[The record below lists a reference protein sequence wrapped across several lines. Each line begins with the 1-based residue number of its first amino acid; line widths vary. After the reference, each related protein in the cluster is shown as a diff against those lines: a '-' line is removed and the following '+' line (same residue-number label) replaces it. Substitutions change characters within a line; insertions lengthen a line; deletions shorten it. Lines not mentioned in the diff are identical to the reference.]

1 MTMKKIITVF
11 CIICSLLSFSQ
22 DKKEIGNTFIKTLFV
37 DKNIEKAHAFFD
49 PSVASQIPVEQ
60 LKAVTEQLQEQLG
73 GLKNI
78 LEVNNDGNIYYYYSE
93 FGKSKLDVQLT
104 FNENNKL
111 LGFFL
116 VPHKTFETWDEKTSL
131 KIKSD
136 DIELN
141 GTLLVPTSGNKK
153 KLVIFVHGSGASN
166 RDEAIGENKPFR
178 DIAEYLFSNGIASYR
193 YDKRTY
199 SNPETFTGQSTV
211 EDETVKDAV
220 NAANYF
226 KNNKDYTGYQIII
239 LGHSQG
245 AYMMPEIAVK
255 AQVSKYIFMAG
266 NARPLQ
272 NLLVEQYEYLHTL
285 DPAKVPAEAVED
297 LKKQV
302 ALLNS
307 SKFNLNTP
315 AAELPLGQSAA
326 YWSYLKNYNQLNEVK
341 KIKAPLFFA
350 QGGRDYQVTEK
361 DFNLWKDALKNN
373 KAAEFKF
380 YPSLSHLFI
389 SGSGKPSPED
399 YEVKG
404 NVDDQFLKDLLQ
416 FIIK

>member
-1 MTMKKIITVF
+1 MKKIITVF

-78 LEVNNDGNIYYYYSE
+78 LEVNNEGNIYYYYSE

-141 GTLLVPTSGNKK
+141 GTLLIPTSGNKK

-178 DIAEYLFSNGIASYR
+178 DIAEYLSSNGIASYR

-245 AYMMPEIAVK
+245 AYMMPEIAAK
-255 AQVSKYIFMAG
+255 AQASKYIFMAG

-272 NLLVEQYEYLHTL
+272 NLLVEQYEYLHNL

-326 YWSYLKNYNQLNEVK
+326 YWNYLKNYNQLNEVK